1 MQRVGKVLAGLG
13 LLATLVSGTLHAPG
27 LALASDEEERDK
39 QVVEASNP
47 DFFDG
52 DVAGLIYHLDGND
65 QERVVTILDKDIGLA
80 VKTYVRAPGLLSMI
94 RSNQI
99 CVGRYVTAHGVRVNE
114 QVLEAQGFE
123 VDQTTQ
129 CHTLPSK

>member
-1 MQRVGKVLAGLG
+1 
-13 LLATLVSGTLHAPG
+13 
-27 LALASDEEERDK
+27 
-39 QVVEASNP
+39 
-47 DFFDG
+47 
-52 DVAGLIYHLDGND
+52 
-65 QERVVTILDKDIGLA
+65 VVTILDKDIGLA